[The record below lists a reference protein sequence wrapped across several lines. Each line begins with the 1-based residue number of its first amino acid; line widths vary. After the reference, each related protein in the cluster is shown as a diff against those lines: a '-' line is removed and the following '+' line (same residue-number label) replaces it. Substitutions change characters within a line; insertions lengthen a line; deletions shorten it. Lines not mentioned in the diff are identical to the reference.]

1 MERLKRNGEV
11 LLVPIENIVVNEEKN
26 NKRVDYGDIEELAN
40 SILNSGLKNPI
51 LVKKIRGEEN
61 YELMHGHRRFRAIR
75 SLIERGEEFPRV
87 RAFIAPKDYNEDD
100 VLLDMIVMNDGKPLN
115 NYEQGLVY
123 VLLGNRG
130 FSPKEISQR
139 VGKSIPHIHNCTKMA
154 KLPKSIQNEIATG
167 NLSGLTATEIYEN
180 SSSEEEAVAIVKDSV
195 EKAKAEGKKVTKRFA
210 TKNVSLSP
218 TKTLER
224 VKEILSEKNITSKEA
239 EVFRKVLGR
248 LKAKETP
255 EAIAEL
261 FM

>member
-11 LLVPIENIVVNEEKN
+11 LLVPVEQIIVNEEKN
-26 NKRVDYGDIEELAN
+26 NRRVDYGDIAELAE

-51 LVKKIRGEEN
+51 LVRKVRGEET
-61 YELMHGHRRFRAIR
+61 YELMHGHRRFRAIQ
-75 SLIERGEEFPRV
+75 SLIEKGEEFPRV
-87 RAFIAPKDYNEDD
+87 RAFIAPKNYNEDD

-123 VLLGNRG
+123 FALENRG
-130 FSPKEISQR
+130 FTIKEISKR
-139 VGKSIPHIHNCTKMA
+139 VGKSVPHIHNCLNMA
-154 KLPKSIQNEIATG
+154 KLPKPIQNEVAAG
-167 NLSGLTATEIYEN
+167 NLSGLTATEIVKN
-180 SSSEEEAVAIVKDSV
+180 SESEEEALNVVKQSI

-210 TKNVSLSP
+210 TKNVSLTP

-224 VKEILSEKNITSKEA
+224 VKEILNEKNITSKEA
-239 EVFRKVLGR
+239 EVFKKVLGR